1 MARSNKVTVWN
12 AAQHVLKVGHRR
24 LLLSPGHSLRIER
37 DEIMDALL
45 ESGKLIIVQDV
56 AEVVLPEMEEQPK
69 KKKKE
74 AVETPEEVLTV
85 DVIPAEDAEDSILP
99 EEVE

>member
-24 LLLSPGHSLRIER
+24 LLLSPGHSLVIER
-37 DEIMDALL
+37 DEHMDSLL
-45 ESGKLIIVQDV
+45 ESGKLVILQDV
-56 AEVVLPEMEEQPK
+56 VEVAPQTEEQPK

-74 AVETPEEVLTV
+74 TTETLQEEPVV
-85 DVIPAEDAEDSILP
+85 DVIPAEEAEDSILP
-99 EEVE
+99 EEVD

>member
-24 LLLSPGHSLRIER
+24 LLLSPGHTLVVER
-37 DEIMDALL
+37 DGAMDALL
-45 ESGKLIIVQDV
+45 ESGKLIIVENV
-56 AEVVLPEMEEQPK
+56 AEVVQPVVEEQPK

-74 AVETPEEVLTV
+74 TVETPEGELAV
-85 DVIPAEDAEDSILP
+85 DVIPTEDAEDSILP